1 MKKVLFVLGFFVF
14 GLSLFAG
21 LIEDIQNRGVLRIGQ
36 DSGYMPLYGTD
47 ETGKRIGLEVALAE
61 EMARVLGVRL
71 EFVIVNWDGVI
82 SALVAGKFDMIWAGM
97 TISPQRALK
106 VNFSDP
112 YLTVGQVVVYSN
124 KEYTTEPTYAW
135 LKTKK
140 NKIAVQLGSTGD
152 EAARRSFTGSEFLDF
167 DTMDEVAF
175 QVATGRVDFCVV
187 DSTYARYIA
196 KKYGILRIGSVLLT
210 TEDLGIAIKKG
221 DLEALLWIN
230 TFIRAQQVS
239 GKMDELKA
247 VWFDTYNP
255 DL

>member
-1 MKKVLFVLGFFVF
+1 MKKVLFVFGILVF
-14 GLSLFAG
+14 AMCTFGGLV
-21 LIEDIQNRGVLRIGQ
+21 EDIQKRGVLRIGQ

-47 ETGKRIGLEVALAE
+47 ESGKRIGLEVALAE
-61 EMARVLGVRL
+61 EMAKILGVRL

-82 SALVAGKFDMIWAGM
+82 SALMADKFDMIWAGM

-112 YLTVGQVVVYSN
+112 YLTVGQVVVYSS
-124 KEYTTEPTYAW
+124 KKDGGEPTLTW
-135 LKTKK
+135 LKTQKR
-140 NKIAVQLGSTGD
+140 KIAVQLGSTGD
-152 EAARRSFTGSEFLDF
+152 EAARNNFPNSELLNF

-175 QVATGRVDFCVV
+175 QVATGRADFCVV

-196 KKYGILRIGSVLLT
+196 KKYNVLRVSSALLT

-221 DLEALLWIN
+221 DLEALQWIN
-230 TFIRAQQVS
+230 TFIRAIKTS
-239 GKMDELKA
+239 GKMEELQTL
-247 VWFDTYNP
+247 WFETYNP